1 MSEDTKTKSDAPDL
15 FRLTQASIQVL
26 IEDLKR
32 EATLTDLGGPVPP
45 RAEQVAGLALAE
57 SIRLIRMG
65 TRAEIAR
72 ASDELSQLLIAR
84 AGERLKEDQ
93 EEAHRLLAGAAVAL
107 GAATPASSKGGAAT
121 VMRSWNGKAREVVKL
136 VLEAT
141 GEQAP
146 RSVLRAKVGV
156 ADESH
161 FSHLLADLEAARLI
175 VRVRTGKEILVRLG
189 PTGRSEEVRR
199 ELADGKPIFPHGL
212 QEPRI
217 EGGNPA
223 DRRND
228 PGPRHLRLVPA
239 TEQAGLATVAE
250 NEGFAAAGNTTTSTL
265 GQVTKMNRLDAEV
278 DEPFGDAMSAAD
290 PLLPARQ
297 SLAN

>member
-1 MSEDTKTKSDAPDL
+1 MSEDVNTKSEAPDL
-15 FRLTQASIQVL
+15 FRLTKASIQVL

-32 EATLTDLGGPVPP
+32 EDTLGDEGGPTPP
-45 RAEQVAGLALAE
+45 RAEQVAGLALSE

-72 ASDELSQLLIAR
+72 ASDELSQLLITR

-93 EEAHRLLAGAAVAL
+93 EEAYRLLSSAAVAL

-121 VMRSWNGKAREVVKL
+121 VMRSWSGKAKEVVKL
-136 VLEAT
+136 VLDAT

-146 RSVLRAKVGV
+146 RSFLREKVGI

-212 QEPRI
+212 QDSAI
-217 EGGNPA
+217 EGGDPA

-228 PGPRHLRLVPA
+228 PGPRHLRLVPP

-250 NEGFAAAGNTTTSTL
+250 NEGFAIAGNTSTYTL
-265 GQVTKMNRLDAEV
+265 CQVSMNRLGAGE
-278 DEPFGDAMSAAD
+278 DEPVGDAMSSAD
-290 PLLPARQ
+290 PFLAPRQ

>member
-1 MSEDTKTKSDAPDL
+1 MSEDTDMNTDAPDL
-15 FRLTQASIQVL
+15 FALTQASIREL

-32 EATLTDLGGPVPP
+32 EATLADDGGPVPP

-72 ASDELSQLLIAR
+72 ASDELSQLLIAS
-84 AGERLKEDQ
+84 AGERLAAEQ
-93 EEAHRLLAGAAVAL
+93 QEAHRLLSGASVAL

-121 VMRSWNGKAREVVKL
+121 VMRSWKGKAGEVVKL
-136 VLEAT
+136 VLDAT

-146 RSVLRAKVGV
+146 RSYLREKVGIV
-156 ADESH
+156 DESH
-161 FSHLLADLEAARLI
+161 FSHLLSDLEAARLI

-189 PTGRSEEVRR
+189 PTGRTEEVRN

-212 QEPRI
+212 DERGG
-217 EGGNPA
+217 EGSDLA

-228 PGPRHLRLVPA
+228 PGPRHLRLVPT
-239 TEQAGLATVAE
+239 TEPAEIAAVVQNEIYAAAE
-250 NEGFAAAGNTTTSTL
+250 NTSTFTL
-265 GQVTKMNRLDAEV
+265 CRLTSMNRLEAEA
-278 DEPFGDAMSAAD
+278 DEPLGDAMSAAD
-290 PLLPARQ
+290 SLLLARQ
-297 SLAN
+297 SRTN